1 MRDRVRDA
9 TTLVLAPA
17 TPTAV
22 ADERPTSRT
31 PAMAPRV
38 LIVEDNDATRTGLN
52 ELLTRAGYTA
62 QAARSFEDGIRAM
75 REDPPDLLIADV
87 RLGPYNGLQLLV
99 TGPKRVPTII
109 MTGFPDPVLEA
120 DARHLGA
127 QFVLKPVSPAA
138 LLALVEKELAARP
151 TQELSGPTRRW
162 ARKQVPGELAVRVED
177 ATARILDVSYC
188 GLRFVLPRE
197 VDHDLPPSFNI
208 SVPSSRLSVQVDLV
222 WSSRSSDGAWLCGAA
237 LSDANEAA
245 ARAWCGLV
253 DALA

>member
-1 MRDRVRDA
+1 
-9 TTLVLAPA
+9 
-17 TPTAV
+17 
-22 ADERPTSRT
+22 
-31 PAMAPRV
+31 MAPRV

-52 ELLTRAGYTA
+52 ELLTRAGYIA

-75 REDPPDLLIADV
+75 RDDPPDLLLADV

-127 QFVLKPVSPAA
+127 QFILKPVSPAA
-138 LLALVEKELAARP
+138 LLALVEQQLASRP
-151 TQELSGPTRRW
+151 AQELSGPTRRW
-162 ARKQVPGELAVRVED
+162 ERKQVPGELAARVDD
-177 ATARILDVSYC
+177 ATARILDVSYG

-197 VDHDLPPSFNI
+197 AVADLPPSFHVTLPA
-208 SVPSSRLSVQVDLV
+208 SDLSVQVDLV

-237 LSDANEAA
+237 LSQSDQAA
-245 ARAWCGLV
+245 AQAWCGLV
-253 DALA
+253 DTLA